1 VAADERRRRGLT
13 APGAVERALRD
24 QAPRVLAAMLRR
36 RGDFDRCEDAVQEAL
51 VEAHLAWREVPER
64 PFGWLLTVAERRFVD
79 GVRSDVARARR
90 EERHAALEPPAAEA
104 VEDDDGGD
112 DTLDLLLLCCHP
124 SLSAE
129 SQVALAL
136 RAVGGLTTAEI
147 ARALLVSESALA
159 QRIVRAKARLR
170 GVPFGE
176 PPAVE
181 RGPRLAAV
189 LHVLYLIFT
198 EGHVASGGPVLVR
211 DDLAAEALRL
221 TRRVHETLPGDGEV
235 QSLLA
240 LMLLAV
246 ARRDSRTAADGALV
260 PLGEQDRARWDAE
273 AIAEG
278 TALVEDALA
287 RGPAGPYGL
296 QAAIAALHAEA
307 PDAGATDWAQI
318 LGLYDLLERIAPN
331 PVVSLNRAVALGE
344 VEGPRAGLAAI
355 AGLDGELRH
364 ADRHR
369 LDAVRGYL
377 FARAGDTVAAA
388 RAYCRAADGAP
399 TAAERRHLAARA
411 AEQDALAVDQ
421 PSSSAPPRSS
431 SSNCSR
437 PPTP

>member
-1 VAADERRRRGLT
+1 VTRASRVEDLLRGL
-13 APGAVERALRD
+13 APQVVGAVA
-24 QAPRVLAAMLRR
+24 RR
-36 RGDFDRCEDAVQEAL
+36 YGDIDDAEDAVQEAL
-51 VEAHLAWREVPER
+51 LAAAKQWPDEGVPENPPGWLIAVAARRMTDQLRREKARRRREVVAASRDPADGPPPVPER
-64 PFGWLLTVAERRFVD
+64 DDSLVLLF
-79 GVRSDVARARR
+79 
-90 EERHAALEPPAAEA
+90 
-104 VEDDDGGD
+104 
-112 DTLDLLLLCCHP
+112 LCCHP
-124 SLSAE
+124 ALTPASAIP
-129 SQVALAL
+129 LTL

-307 PDAGATDWAQI
+307 PDAGSTDWAQI
-318 LGLYDLLERIAPN
+318 LALYDLLERIAPN

-364 ADRHR
+364 GDRHR

-377 FARAGDTVAAA
+377 FARAGEPVAAA

-411 AEQDALAVDQ
+411 AEQDALAADQ
-421 PSSSAPPRSS
+421 PRSSAPPRSS
-431 SSNCSR
+431 SSNRSR
-437 PPTP
+437 PPTR